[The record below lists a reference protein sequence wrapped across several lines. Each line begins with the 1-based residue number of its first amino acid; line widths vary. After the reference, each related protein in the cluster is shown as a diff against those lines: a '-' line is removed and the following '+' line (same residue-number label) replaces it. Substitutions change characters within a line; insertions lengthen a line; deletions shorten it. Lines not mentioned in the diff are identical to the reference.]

1 MTKNKNKYK
10 DIGVDIEEGQK
21 FIEDIKDLTKE
32 PITSYS
38 LSSSTVD
45 ALEVV
50 VNRDDTDIQLTR
62 ISFEEYLLSR
72 FSV

>member
-10 DIGVDIEEGQK
+10 DTGVDIEEGQK

-38 LSSSTVD
+38 
-45 ALEVV
+45 
-50 VNRDDTDIQLTR
+50 
-62 ISFEEYLLSR
+62 
-72 FSV
+72 